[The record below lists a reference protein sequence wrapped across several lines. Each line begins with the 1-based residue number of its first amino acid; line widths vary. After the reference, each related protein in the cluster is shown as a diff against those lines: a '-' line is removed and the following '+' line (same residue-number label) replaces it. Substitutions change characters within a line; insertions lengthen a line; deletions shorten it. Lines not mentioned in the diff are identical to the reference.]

1 MSTNRDYWVNLAND
15 ETNKCLRQNEHIRAA
30 LISAINYIKAV
41 GEPEVFCNKH
51 YRYEDM
57 LSIMMDLLPGAAADN
72 EGDVSEVFRDK
83 FNVAPDEEAI

>member
-1 MSTNRDYWVNLAND
+1 MSSNRDYWINLAND
-15 ETNKCLRQNEHIRAA
+15 ETDKCLRQNEHIRVA
-30 LISAINYIKAV
+30 LINAINYIKAV

-57 LSIMMDLLPGAAADN
+57 LSTMMDLLPSAAADN

-83 FNVAPDEEAI
+83 FNVAPDEEVI